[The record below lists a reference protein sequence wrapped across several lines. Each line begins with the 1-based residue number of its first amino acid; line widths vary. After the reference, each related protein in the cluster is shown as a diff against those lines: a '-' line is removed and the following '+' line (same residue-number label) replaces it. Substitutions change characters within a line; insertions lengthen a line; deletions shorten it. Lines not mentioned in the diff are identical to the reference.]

1 MLNKDQKLISGLY
14 IVSTPIGNLED
25 ITLRAIRILKESDKI
40 YCEDTRIT
48 KRLLKQYDI
57 ITKLTIYNDING
69 ERIRPKII
77 KELSEGMKIAL
88 VSDAGTPLISDPGYK
103 LVKLCRDKNLEI
115 YTVPGPSALISSLS
129 ISGLPTDKFYFT
141 GFLPKKNSA
150 RVKEFNKFNTV
161 NCTVII
167 YETAKR
173 IKKTL
178 LEIKNI
184 YPSFNV
190 VIARE
195 LTKIH
200 EEVISG
206 DINFMLNYLSNHN
219 LRGEL
224 VILINSL
231 VNDEITSEII
241 DIEINKYI
249 GKIAIKEITNILAN
263 KTNIPKNIIYKRC
276 LEIKKKTISN

>member
-1 MLNKDQKLISGLY
+1 M
-14 IVSTPIGNLED
+14 
-25 ITLRAIRILKESDKI
+25 
-40 YCEDTRIT
+40 
-48 KRLLKQYDI
+48 
-57 ITKLTIYNDING
+57 
-69 ERIRPKII
+69 
-77 KELSEGMKIAL
+77 
-88 VSDAGTPLISDPGYK
+88 
-103 LVKLCRDKNLEI
+103 
-115 YTVPGPSALISSLS
+115 
-129 ISGLPTDKFYFT
+129 
-141 GFLPKKNSA
+141 PKKNSA

>member
-1 MLNKDQKLISGLY
+1 MRNKDQKLISGLY
-14 IVSTPIGNLED
+14 IVSTPIGNLGD
-25 ITLRAIRILKESDKI
+25 ITLRAISTLKGSDKI

-48 KRLLKQYDI
+48 KRLLKEYDI
-57 ITKLTIYNDING
+57 KTKLTIYNDING
-69 ERIRPKII
+69 ERVRSKII
-77 KELSEGMKIAL
+77 EELTEGMKISL

-103 LVKLCRDKNLEI
+103 LVKMCRDKNLGV
-115 YTVPGPSALISSLS
+115 YTVPGPSALVSALA

-141 GFLPKKNSA
+141 GFLPKKNSS
-150 RVKEFNKFNTV
+150 RIKEFNKFNTIDS
-161 NCTVII
+161 TIII

-178 LEIKNI
+178 LEINNI
-184 YPSFNV
+184 YSSFNV

-206 DINFMLNYLSNHN
+206 DIDFMVNYLSNHN
-219 LRGEL
+219 LKGEL
-224 VILINSL
+224 VVLINSIK
-231 VNDEITSEII
+231 NNEMSFEAI
-241 DIEINKYI
+241 DIEISKYV
-249 GKIAIKEITNILAN
+249 GKIPIKEITSIISNQ
-263 KTNIPKNIIYKRC
+263 TNIPKNVIYKRC